1 MNKFFSYLYRIMSNK
16 LTRIFLVIFVLVAL
30 VYSNYDKNKDKINAD
45 EVERIITKIKEDKK
59 NIKKR
64 PTVEYIVVK
73 KNIVPEEELKEE
85 KKEETAE
92 EIEKKK
98 QFDKESKKIQE
109 ELKEITNV
117 FLKFKLLE
125 EEYQQRLKE
134 KKINYN
140 KVAKYGD
147 VVYYENVMDFGNP
160 DFQNPSLHL
169 FTKIEKGDFLSE
181 KLVNKKIGQLITY
194 TQEDLVNSLPEDVRD
209 QVKTSIDEKMKE
221 IKNLDVPIN
230 INILY
235 KVKILDFINKKTI
248 EKFKLE
254 EPQQM

>member
-160 DFQNPSLHL
+160 DFQ
-169 FTKIEKGDFLSE
+169 KGDFLSE